1 MVNKKINLE
10 NKMIEDIGLSKLN
23 IYNDSMKLSNEIW
36 DIVNVLDYFVKD
48 TIGKQLV
55 RSADSISANISE
67 DYGKYSFK
75 ENIWFLYYSRGSLYE
90 TITWINKA
98 TRRGIIKTDR
108 GNLIEMN
115 LTVLLKMQNAYIKN
129 LKPTL

>member
-1 MVNKKINLE
+1 
-10 NKMIEDIGLSKLN
+10 MIEDIGLSKLN

-67 DYGKYSFK
+67 GYGRYSFK
-75 ENIWFLYYSRGSLYE
+75 ENICFLYYSRGSLYE
-90 TITWINKA
+90 TITWINKT
-98 TRRGIIKTDR
+98 TRRGY
-108 GNLIEMN
+108 N
-115 LTVLLKMQNAYIKN
+115 KN
-129 LKPTL
+129 R

>member
-23 IYNDSMKLSNEIW
+23 IYNDSMKLSNKIW

-67 DYGKYSFK
+67 GYGRYSFK

>member
-23 IYNDSMKLSNEIW
+23 IYNDSMKLSNKIW

-67 DYGKYSFK
+67 GYGRYSFK

-115 LTVLLKMQNAYIKN
+115 LTVLLKMQNVYIKN
-129 LKPTL
+129 LKPKL

>member
-48 TIGKQLV
+48 TIGSV
-55 RSADSISANISE
+55 S
-67 DYGKYSFK
+67 
-75 ENIWFLYYSRGSLYE
+75 
-90 TITWINKA
+90 
-98 TRRGIIKTDR
+98 
-108 GNLIEMN
+108 
-115 LTVLLKMQNAYIKN
+115 
-129 LKPTL
+129 

>member
-1 MVNKKINLE
+1 
-10 NKMIEDIGLSKLN
+10 MIEDIGLSKLN

-67 DYGKYSFK
+67 GYGRYSFK
-75 ENIWFLYYSRGSLYE
+75 ENI
-90 TITWINKA
+90 
-98 TRRGIIKTDR
+98 
-108 GNLIEMN
+108 
-115 LTVLLKMQNAYIKN
+115 
-129 LKPTL
+129 

>member
-1 MVNKKINLE
+1 MDQLRGRMVNKKINLE

-75 ENIWFLYYSRGSLYE
+75 ENI
-90 TITWINKA
+90 
-98 TRRGIIKTDR
+98 
-108 GNLIEMN
+108 
-115 LTVLLKMQNAYIKN
+115 
-129 LKPTL
+129 

>member
-1 MVNKKINLE
+1 M
-10 NKMIEDIGLSKLN
+10 
-23 IYNDSMKLSNEIW
+23 
-36 DIVNVLDYFVKD
+36 
-48 TIGKQLV
+48 
-55 RSADSISANISE
+55 
-67 DYGKYSFK
+67 
-75 ENIWFLYYSRGSLYE
+75 
-90 TITWINKA
+90 TWINKA

>member
-23 IYNDSMKLSNEIW
+23 IYNDSMKLSNKIW

-67 DYGKYSFK
+67 GYGRYSFK
-75 ENIWFLYYSRGSLYE
+75 ENI
-90 TITWINKA
+90 
-98 TRRGIIKTDR
+98 
-108 GNLIEMN
+108 
-115 LTVLLKMQNAYIKN
+115 
-129 LKPTL
+129 